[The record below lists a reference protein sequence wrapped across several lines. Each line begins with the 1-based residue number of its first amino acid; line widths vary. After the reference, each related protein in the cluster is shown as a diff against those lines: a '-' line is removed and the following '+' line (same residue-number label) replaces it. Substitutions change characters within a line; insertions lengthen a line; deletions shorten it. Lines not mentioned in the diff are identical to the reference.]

1 MQNYCQYIL
10 TIFYDN
16 VNITGYNISLKNN
29 TNISTS
35 F

>member
-16 VNITGYNISLKNN
+16 VNITGYNISLK
-29 TNISTS
+29 IIQILL
-35 F
+35 